1 MGNDHRGTEINRIED
16 NNDSSNSLSESEMLA
31 ARAFK
36 RPPQSTTSEDNNMI
50 RRIIDSDQEEFRND
64 RGESVMIGKN
74 GAIVNR
80 ANRE

>member
-1 MGNDHRGTEINRIED
+1 M
-16 NNDSSNSLSESEMLA
+16 MA

-36 RPPQSTTSEDNNMI
+36 RAPQSTTSKDNNMI

-74 GAIVNR
+74 GAIANR
-80 ANRE
+80 ANRD